1 MDPIVAGIIGSVIT
15 VWVTFA
21 PSMMFI
27 FVGAPWV
34 ERITGNQR
42 LAAALSGVT
51 AAVVGVVLN
60 LGIWF
65 AIHTLFT
72 EVSTR
77 SIGPVSVPVPD
88 LTSFNPVVAT
98 IALLAAIAL
107 FRFRVGLLAVLAGG
121 ALLGV
126 VAKLSGIA

>member
-1 MDPIVAGIIGSVIT
+1 
-15 VWVTFA
+15 
-21 PSMMFI
+21 MMFI

-72 EVSTR
+72 DVTTR
-77 SIGPVSVPVPD
+77 AFGPIRVPVPAIA
-88 LTSFNPVVAT
+88 SFSPVVAV
-98 IALLAAIAL
+98 IALLAAVAL
-107 FRFRVGLLAVLAGG
+107 FRFRLGLLWVLAGG
-121 ALLGV
+121 AALGV
-126 VAKLSGIA
+126 VANLLGLN